1 MANEIFR
8 GHGFLVTE
16 KILRTKR
23 RTYELKNVE
32 YVSIHQPLLVILGV
46 VGVGL
51 ILFTASFYRYLY
63 GWEIVTILAVSVVSI
78 GLATFLG
85 TMKVHSIALRDE
97 QTPLFGNIR
106 TLRKVKDAV
115 EQVSTDR
122 I

>member
-16 KILRTKR
+16 KILRTKK
-23 RTYELKNVE
+23 RTYDLKNVE

-63 GWEIVTILAVSVVSI
+63 GWEIVTLLAVSIISI
-78 GLATFLG
+78 GSATIFGIL
-85 TMKVHSIALRDE
+85 KVHSIALRDE
-97 QTPLFGNIR
+97 QTPLFGNIW
-106 TLRKVKDAV
+106 TLGKVKDAV
-115 EQVSTDR
+115 EQVISDR
-122 I
+122 D